1 MPRSAFT
8 LMEMI
13 LVLVLMTAA
22 LGFVV
27 PYVDGLLH
35 PNQVA
40 AARDTVRGMLEEAR
54 SRSMELGVAYRFSVQ
69 DGGGK
74 FRIEAD
80 DESAPNSAVEGD
92 LPEPCLFVESVEA
105 FPAAGATPTSN
116 GVWRSVAV
124 FVPTGESQEDATL
137 VFGRPG
143 LPPVVLRLRALTGT
157 ISEAKAGG
165 QP

>member
-1 MPRSAFT
+1 MQRSAFT

-13 LVLVLMTAA
+13 LVLVLIAA
-22 LGFVV
+22 AAGIVA
-27 PYVDGLLH
+27 PWVDSMLH
-35 PNQVA
+35 PNQVS
-40 AARDTVRGMLEEAR
+40 AARDMVRGKLEDAR
-54 SRSMELGVAYRFSVQ
+54 ARAMEDGVAYRFSVQ

-80 DESAPNSAVEGD
+80 DESAPNAVVEGD

-105 FPAAGATPTSN
+105 FPSAGTTPTSN

-157 ISEAKAGG
+157 ISEVKAGG